1 MKISVVIP
9 AYNEEKHIS
18 LCLQSLMEQEVKPD
32 EIIVVD
38 NNSKDDTAKIAEA
51 FFVRVV
57 KESEQGII
65 PTRNRGFNE
74 AKYDIIARTDADT
87 TLPKDWIK
95 RIKNHFEKNDIDAL
109 SGLIYYYDFLLKT
122 TFFAKLFFSVMN
134 IILHHQII
142 LGPNMALKKSAWIKV
157 KNDICLDDKQVH
169 EDIDLAIH
177 ISKQGGKILF
187 DNSLVIAT
195 SGRRI
200 ASNPKSFFF
209 EYAKRL
215 INTIK
220 IHKSLFEESRK
231 NYF

>member
-142 LGPNMALKKSAWIKV
+142 LGPNMALKI
-157 KNDICLDDKQVH
+157 
-169 EDIDLAIH
+169 
-177 ISKQGGKILF
+177 
-187 DNSLVIAT
+187 
-195 SGRRI
+195 
-200 ASNPKSFFF
+200 
-209 EYAKRL
+209 
-215 INTIK
+215 
-220 IHKSLFEESRK
+220 
-231 NYF
+231 